1 MKEYLSL
8 SEARGIKKMLA
19 KKRIG
24 GSQLSNN
31 LAQEL
36 LEEEFVAFI
45 RHGIQ
50 RTYQLIDE
58 QGLRTYLSQRFEIDD
73 FERWFEVKCC
83 EAKMTRSE
91 QVQTVGNSKL
101 ANTRTF
107 KGFLV
112 KSIEPIEATLCGEPF
127 VIQPS
132 KGVSMFIEE
141 FGQFRIPENV
151 VVVGIE
157 NGENFQS
164 VDAQQYLFEG
174 MKVLFVSRYPQSK
187 DLRSWL
193 QNIPNRYIHF
203 GDFDLAGVS
212 IYLTEFYAHL
222 GDRAEFFI
230 PADINQRLEEGNR
243 ALYDR
248 QYERYGK
255 MKISDE
261 RIQPLVELIHKYR
274 RGYEQEGY
282 IVRHCITPK

>member
-1 MKEYLSL
+1 MKEYLAL

-73 FERWFEVKCC
+73 FERWFEVKSC

-127 VIQPS
+127 VIQPL

-203 GDFDLAGVS
+203 GDFDLAGIS

-261 RIQPLVELIHKYR
+261 RIQPLVELIHKYS

>member
-1 MKEYLSL
+1 MKEYLAL

-73 FERWFEVKCC
+73 FERWFEVKSC

-91 QVQTVGNSKL
+91 QVQAVGNSKL

-112 KSIEPIEATLCGEPF
+112 KSVEPIEATLCGEPF
-127 VIQPS
+127 VIQPL
-132 KGVSMFIEE
+132 KGVSVFIEE

-212 IYLTEFYAHL
+212 IYLTEFYSHL

-230 PADINQRLEEGNR
+230 PADINERLAGGNR
-243 ALYDR
+243 ELYDR

-282 IVRHCITPK
+282 IVRHCITPE

>member
-1 MKEYLSL
+1 MKEYLAL

-73 FERWFEVKCC
+73 FERWFEVKSC

-91 QVQTVGNSKL
+91 QVQAVGNSKL

-112 KSIEPIEATLCGEPF
+112 KSVEPIEATLCGEPF
-127 VIQPS
+127 VIQPL
-132 KGVSMFIEE
+132 KGVSVFIEE

-212 IYLTEFYAHL
+212 IYLTEFYSHL

-230 PADINQRLEEGNR
+230 PADINERLAGGNR
-243 ALYDR
+243 ELYDR

-261 RIQPLVELIHKYR
+261 RILPLVELIHKYR

-282 IVRHCITPK
+282 IVRHCITPE

>member
-8 SEARGIKKMLA
+8 SEARGIKKLLA
-19 KKRIG
+19 NKRIG

-36 LEEEFVAFI
+36 LEEELVAFI
-45 RHGIQ
+45 RHGSQ
-50 RTYQLIDE
+50 RTYRLFDE
-58 QGLRTYLSQRFEIDD
+58 QGIRTYLSQRFEIDD
-73 FERWFEVKCC
+73 FERWFEVKTC
-83 EAKMTRSE
+83 EAEMTRSE

-112 KSIEPIEATLCGEPF
+112 KSIEPIEATLRGEPF
-127 VIQPS
+127 VIQPL
-132 KGVSMFIEE
+132 KGVSVFIEE

-151 VVVGIE
+151 IVVGIE

-193 QNIPNRYIHF
+193 QNIPNRYVHF

-212 IYLTEFYAHL
+212 IYLTEFYIHL

-230 PADINQRLEEGNR
+230 PSDINERLAGGNR
-243 ALYDR
+243 ELYDR

-255 MKISDE
+255 MEISDE
-261 RIQPLVELIHKYR
+261 RIRPLVELIHKYR

-282 IVRHCITPK
+282 IVRHSTTSE

>member
-1 MKEYLSL
+1 MKEYLAL

-36 LEEEFVAFI
+36 LEEELVAFI

-73 FERWFEVKCC
+73 FERWFEVKSC

-91 QVQTVGNSKL
+91 QVQAVGNSKL

-112 KSIEPIEATLCGEPF
+112 KSVEPIEATLCGEPF
-127 VIQPS
+127 VIHPL
-132 KGVSMFIEE
+132 KGVSVFIEE

-212 IYLTEFYAHL
+212 IYLTEFYSHL

-230 PADINQRLEEGNR
+230 PADINERLAGGNR
-243 ALYDR
+243 ELYDR

-261 RIQPLVELIHKYR
+261 RILSLVELIHKYR

-282 IVRHCITPK
+282 IIRHCTTPE

>member
-1 MKEYLSL
+1 MKEYLAL

-24 GSQLSNN
+24 GSQLSYN

-36 LEEEFVAFI
+36 LEEELVAFI

-73 FERWFEVKCC
+73 FERWFEVKSC

-91 QVQTVGNSKL
+91 QVQAVGNSKL

-112 KSIEPIEATLCGEPF
+112 KSVEPIEATLCGEPF
-127 VIQPS
+127 VIQPL
-132 KGVSMFIEE
+132 KGVSVFIEE

-212 IYLTEFYAHL
+212 IYLTEFYIHL

-230 PADINQRLEEGNR
+230 PADINERLAGGNR
-243 ALYDR
+243 ELYDR

-261 RIQPLVELIHKYR
+261 RILPLVELIHKYR

-282 IVRHCITPK
+282 IIRHCTILE

>member
-127 VIQPS
+127 VIQPL

-203 GDFDLAGVS
+203 GDFDLAGIS

-274 RGYEQEGY
+274 QGYEQEGY